1 MKRGELKISINTA
14 WAKKVKRADFIK
26 NLEKAYPDTDLG
38 ELYDEIVGRKPAE
51 KAEEK
56 KV

>member
-14 WAKKVKRADFIK
+14 WAKKVKRGDFIK

-38 ELYDEIVGRKPAE
+38 ELYDKIVGRSKPAE
-51 KAEEK
+51 AEEK